1 MIYLKFG
8 FNIVF
13 FMFVIGRMLCPH
25 LVVFTVVR
33 MFILIECSSL
43 IALVILTRHFGFMIS
58 WCLNNDLRGSG
69 GRSFET
75 VARNTGHN
83 DTTN

>member
-8 FNIVF
+8 FNIVL

-43 IALVILTRHFGFMIS
+43 IKGGLLLEEFNRFSYFNQALWFYDKLVFKQRFTWKWRKIF
-58 WCLNNDLRGSG
+58 
-69 GRSFET
+69 
-75 VARNTGHN
+75 
-83 DTTN
+83 

>member
-8 FNIVF
+8 FNIVL

-43 IALVILTRHFGFMIS
+43 IASVILTRHFGFMIS

-69 GRSFET
+69 GRSFKT

>member
-8 FNIVF
+8 FNIVLS
-13 FMFVIGRMLCPH
+13 MFVIGRMLCPH

-43 IALVILTRHFGFMIS
+43 IKEGLLLEEFNRFSYFNQALWFYDKLVFKQRFT
-58 WCLNNDLRGSG
+58 
-69 GRSFET
+69 
-75 VARNTGHN
+75 
-83 DTTN
+83 

>member
-1 MIYLKFG
+1 MIYFKFG
-8 FNIVF
+8 FNIVL

-43 IALVILTRHFGFMIS
+43 IKGGLVLEEFNRFSYFNQALWFYDKLVFKQR
-58 WCLNNDLRGSG
+58 
-69 GRSFET
+69 
-75 VARNTGHN
+75 
-83 DTTN
+83 

>member
-1 MIYLKFG
+1 
-8 FNIVF
+8 
-13 FMFVIGRMLCPH
+13 MFVIGRMLCPH

-33 MFILIECSSL
+33 MFILIEDYCLKNL
-43 IALVILTRHFGFMIS
+43 IASVILTRHFGFMIS

-69 GRSFET
+69 GRSFKT